1 MWSFSVMK
9 SSRLLAALV
18 GALLLTGCWM
28 QSLHPIYTDD
38 TVVFE
43 ESLVGNWTDDE
54 GGGLR
59 FERHGT
65 QAYRLTFRPSDT
77 EDRPIELEAH
87 VTRINDRLFLDAVQ
101 TGIDDDVEELVG
113 PHVVPVH
120 WIFLL
125 ELRGER
131 LLLSEPSMHR
141 IKTMLQESPE
151 LVGHTLVDGR
161 LILTD
166 ETAALRR
173 FLAESLAGDDA
184 WSSPSS
190 FRREVSPR

>member
-1 MWSFSVMK
+1 MRSLAVLR
-9 SSRLLAALV
+9 SSRLLAAV
-18 GALLLTGCWM
+18 IGVVLLTGCWM

-54 GGGLR
+54 GGSVHFDRYGA
-59 FERHGT
+59 H
-65 QAYRLTFRPSDT
+65 AYHMTIRSDPG
-77 EDRPIELEAH
+77 DRPIEPEAH
-87 VTRINDRLFLDAVQ
+87 LTRIDDRLFLDGVL
-101 TGIDDDVEELVG
+101 TDLDDDVEEVVG

-120 WIFLL
+120 WIFRL

-173 FLAESLAGDDA
+173 FITESLAGDDA
-184 WSSPSS
+184 WSSPES

>member
-1 MWSFSVMK
+1 MWSFSVLR
-9 SSRLLAALV
+9 SSRLLAALIGV
-18 GALLLTGCWM
+18 VLLTGCWM

-43 ESLVGNWTDDE
+43 ESLVGNWTNGE
-54 GGGLR
+54 GGDLR
-59 FERHGT
+59 FDRHGAH
-65 QAYRLTFRPSDT
+65 AYHVTVDT
-77 EDRPIELEAH
+77 EDVPIEFEAH
-87 VTRINDRLFLDAVQ
+87 LTRIGGRLFLDVRPTSPSRFAE
-101 TGIDDDVEELVG
+101 DK
-113 PHVVPVH
+113 H

-131 LLLSEPSMHR
+131 LLLSGPNVDWV
-141 IKTMLQESPE
+141 KTMLQESPE
-151 LVGHTLVDGR
+151 LVGHTLVGND

-173 FLAESLAGDDA
+173 FIAESLAADDA
-184 WSSPSS
+184 WSSPDS

>member
-1 MWSFSVMK
+1 MWSFSVLR
-9 SSRLLAALV
+9 SSRLLAALIGV
-18 GALLLTGCWM
+18 VLLTGCWM

-43 ESLVGNWTDDE
+43 ESLVGNWTNGE
-54 GGGLR
+54 GGDLR
-59 FERHGT
+59 FDRHGAH
-65 QAYRLTFRPSDT
+65 AYRLTFTADT
-77 EDRPIELEAH
+77 EDRPIQLGAH
-87 VTRINDRLFLDAVQ
+87 LTRIDDRLFLDAVL
-101 TGIDDDVEELVG
+101 TDIDDEVEELIG
-113 PHVVPVH
+113 GHVLPVH
-120 WIFLL
+120 WIFRL

-173 FLAESLAGDDA
+173 FITESLAGDDA
-184 WSSPSS
+184 WSSPES

>member
-1 MWSFSVMK
+1 MWSFSVMR

-43 ESLVGNWTDDE
+43 ESLVGNWTDGE

-59 FERHGT
+59 FDRYGAH
-65 QAYRLTFRPSDT
+65 AYRLTFTDDT
-77 EDRPIELEAH
+77 EDRPIELDVH
-87 VTRINDRLFLDAVQ
+87 LTRIDDRLFLDGVL
-101 TGIDDDVEELVG
+101 TDIDDDIEELVG

-120 WIFLL
+120 WIFRL
-125 ELRGER
+125 ELRGEQ
-131 LLLSEPSMHR
+131 LLLSEPRMDR
-141 IKTMLQESPE
+141 VKTMFQESPE

-184 WSSPSS
+184 WSRPSS
-190 FRREVSPR
+190 FRREVSRR